1 MAAQGITIH
10 GTCAPQFAEVR
21 AEFERN
27 FTDRG
32 ELGASVAI
40 CLDGAPVV
48 DLWAGQADEGGECP
62 WEEDTL
68 AVVFS
73 TSKGLAAMCL
83 HVLADRGAVDFDAPV
98 AKYWP
103 QFAANGKAGVTVGM
117 VMSHQAGL
125 PFWMEP
131 LPDGALLDWEPPTE
145 MLARSTPIWEP
156 GTAHG
161 YHAMT
166 LGNLEGEIVRRVTG
180 MSLGR
185 FFRQEVAEPLGA
197 DAWFGLPPSEEPR
210 VATLYL
216 PDASPNSPMGKKLEV
231 EPDWV
236 GHMLWNNGGDTAPA
250 MINSV
255 ERHAAEIPAAGAI
268 TNARALARLY
278 APLSRDGSV
287 DGVKLVSPQAL
298 PYMRRVRSASG
309 CDTVLRIPTA
319 FTLGFSKSW
328 GDRRL
333 GPGEHVIIGEQA
345 FGTPGFGG
353 SIGFADG
360 EAKMSFGYVMNRLGG
375 GVGLNDRAQSMIDA
389 AYRACGYRDSAPGM
403 WVR

>member
-1 MAAQGITIH
+1 MDARGITIH
-10 GTCAPQFAEVR
+10 GACAPQFAEVR
-21 AEFERN
+21 TEFERN
-27 FTDRG
+27 FVERG
-32 ELGASVAI
+32 ELGASVAV
-40 CLDGAPVV
+40 CLDGDPVV
-48 DLWAGQADEGGECP
+48 DLWAGHAQEDGGRP
-62 WEEDTL
+62 WAEDTV

-73 TSKGLAAMCL
+73 TSKGLAALCL
-83 HVLADRGAVDFDAPV
+83 HILADRGQLDFDAPV
-98 AKYWP
+98 AEYWP
-103 QFAANGKAGVTVGM
+103 QFAANGKGGVTVGM

-125 PFWMEP
+125 PFWMET
-131 LPDGALLDWEPPTE
+131 LPEGALLDWDPVTE
-145 MLARSTPIWEP
+145 MLANAAPIWEP

-161 YHAMT
+161 YHAVT
-166 LGNLEGEIVRRVTG
+166 LGNLEGEIVRRITG
-180 MSLGR
+180 QTIGQY
-185 FFRQEVAEPLGA
+185 FQQEVAGPLGA
-197 DAWFGLPPSEEPR
+197 DAWFGLPEAEEPR

-216 PDASPNSPMGKKLEV
+216 PEVNPDSPMARKLEA

-236 GHMLWNNGGDTAPA
+236 GHMLWNNGGDVTPG
-250 MINSV
+250 MINSR

-268 TNARALARLY
+268 TNARALARIY

-287 DGVKLVSPQAL
+287 DGLRLVSPGAL
-298 PYMRRVRSASG
+298 PYMRSLRSASD
-309 CDTVLRIPTA
+309 CDPVLRIRTS

-360 EAKMSFGYVMNRLGG
+360 DAKMSFGYVMNRLGG

-389 AYRACGYRDSAPGM
+389 AYRACGYRTSAPGM
-403 WVR
+403 WIR